1 MIGLWL
7 GSIKMTRS
15 GSSRPTERAQESLP
29 GTQGQSEPLS
39 VHLGRDVGELGRNML
54 SVLSHT
60 IEGDIIPRLMLAL
73 GSRTAE
79 DSIQAPP
86 SERLEESVD
95 EFVHLL
101 LNHDASVATNYV
113 AMLRSDGI
121 PLAALYLDLL
131 APAARRLGVM
141 WEEDMCSFTDV
152 TIGVC
157 RMHQVL
163 LEFSRCFDGGLQS
176 REPGRNA
183 LILPVPQE
191 QHTFGLFMVMEF
203 LRKASWNCYSGQP
216 SGKREFL
223 KLAGSQD
230 FDVIGISV
238 GNASHIDLAAELIAD
253 VRAGSRNRDAFILA
267 GGKAFLDD
275 PDAATRIGADAMA
288 ADGREAVE
296 AIASLSIHRPGTSQL

>member
-1 MIGLWL
+1 
-7 GSIKMTRS
+7 MTRN
-15 GSSRPTERAQESLP
+15 GSSRPPECAQESFP
-29 GTQGQSEPLS
+29 GTQGQPKPSPA
-39 VHLGRDVGELGRNML
+39 HFAQDVGEFGRNML

-73 GSRTAE
+73 GSRTA
-79 DSIQAPP
+79 DDPTRATP
-86 SERLEESVD
+86 SERLGESVD

-113 AMLRSDGI
+113 TTLRSDGI

-131 APAARRLGVM
+131 APAARRLGEM
-141 WEEDMCSFTDV
+141 WEEDICSFTDV

-163 LEFSRCFDGGLQS
+163 LEFSRCFDAGMQS
-176 REPGRNA
+176 KDPGRNA

-203 LRKASWNCYSGQP
+203 MRKASWNCYSGQP
-216 SGKREFL
+216 SSKREFL
-223 KLAGSQD
+223 KLAGAQD
-230 FDVIGISV
+230 FDVIGLSV
-238 GNASHIDLAAELIAD
+238 GNTSHLDLAAELVAD
-253 VRAGSRNRDAFILA
+253 VRASSRNRDAIILA
-267 GGKAFLDD
+267 GGKVFLDD
-275 PDAATRIGADAMA
+275 PDAATRVGADAMA

-296 AIASLSIHRPGTSQL
+296 ALASLSIHRPGTSQL

>member
-1 MIGLWL
+1 
-7 GSIKMTRS
+7 MTRN
-15 GSSRPTERAQESLP
+15 GSSRPPERAQESFP
-29 GTQGQSEPLS
+29 GTQGQPEPS
-39 VHLGRDVGELGRNML
+39 SARVAHNVGEFGRNML

-79 DSIQAPP
+79 ESTQVPP
-86 SERLEESVD
+86 GERLAESVD
-95 EFVHLL
+95 EFVHLI

-113 AMLRSDGI
+113 TTLRSDGI

-141 WEEDMCSFTDV
+141 WEEDTCSFTDV

-163 LEFSRCFDGGLQS
+163 LEFSRCFDAGMQS
-176 REPGRNA
+176 RDPGRNA

-203 LRKASWNCYSGQP
+203 MRKASWNCYSGQP
-216 SGKREFL
+216 SSKREFL
-223 KLAGSQD
+223 KLAGTQD

-238 GNASHIDLAAELIAD
+238 GHTSHIDLAAELIAD
-253 VRAGSRNRDAFILA
+253 VRGKSRNRDSIIIV
-267 GGKAFLDD
+267 GGKVFLDD
-275 PDAATRIGADAMA
+275 PDIATRIGADTMA

-296 AIASLSIHRPGTSQL
+296 ALASLSIHRPGTSQL